1 MTAAPPDTRMSAA
14 RSWRAVGVLG
24 EILIAFGVL
33 LLLFVAY
40 QLWWTNVTATRAAD
54 SAASQLRDSWA
65 QPAPGDGRSPDD
77 QYQEPDLGQ
86 AFALMYIPRLSDK
99 VWGTPVVEGVQAA
112 DLAQGIGHYP
122 GTAMPGE
129 VGNFAVAAHRAT
141 NGEPFRDVDRLRA
154 GDRVYVETSAAWF
167 VYELDRDE
175 LVAPDDVWVIGPVPG
190 RKAATPTESLIT
202 LTTCHPRWGHA
213 QRWVWWGTLVDQL
226 DKASGRAP
234 DAIEAGR

>member
-24 EILIAFGVL
+24 EILITFGVL

-129 VGNFAVAAHRAT
+129 VGNFAVAASYNQASQANLRRRGASIGGTATFGATSVTLDLTRDTKNEWTGKKYT
-141 NGEPFRDVDRLRA
+141 NGV
-154 GDRVYVETSAAWF
+154 VEAKYALSKRTF
-167 VYELDRDE
+167 VYGAFLRYDGDNNYG
-175 LVAPDDVWVIGPVPG
+175 IGV
-190 RKAATPTESLIT
+190 R
-202 LTTCHPRWGHA
+202 HNF
-213 QRWVWWGTLVDQL
+213 
-226 DKASGRAP
+226 
-234 DAIEAGR
+234 